1 MADLNDTPNDIHS
14 KNSRRPTNLRTGI
27 LWPLYREELTMGLD
41 LALGVVILITAFR
54 GWFRGFISQAIRLG
68 GLIACVYLADPV
80 RDYAKPRVL
89 PYLPSIPPD
98 LVDRVLWWVSAV
110 LTYVVLVGVATLVI
124 KMTRRPEIPGF
135 PEASRND
142 QFAGLLVGLLKGG
155 LIAVFLTA
163 AIQKFALSHI
173 QSITWAE
180 DQAKTSRALKW
191 NEEYQPA
198 VKIWQSQPVTHFV
211 THIQRMGLQKPG
223 DSSSTADQDGSD
235 AKADPPL
242 QTASRTSDREL
253 ERSEQSQNQGSSGS
267 DSSGPAR
274 VKYHLL
280 DPDLAKAAEDIKQE
294 SKTPVEDKS
303 PN

>member
-1 MADLNDTPNDIHS
+1 
-14 KNSRRPTNLRTGI
+14 
-27 LWPLYREELTMGLD
+27 MGLD

-54 GWFRGFISQAIRLG
+54 GWFRGFISQAVRIG

-110 LTYVVLVGVATLVI
+110 LTYVVLVGVVTLVI
-124 KMTRRPEIPGF
+124 KMTRRPEIPGL

-142 QFAGLLVGLLKGG
+142 QFAGLLLGLVKGAI
-155 LIAVFLTA
+155 IAVFLTA
-163 AIQKFALSHI
+163 GIQKFALTHI
-173 QSITWAE
+173 QSMTWAE
-180 DQAKTSRALKW
+180 DQAKSSRALQW
-191 NEEYQPA
+191 NEQYQP
-198 VKIWQSQPVTHFV
+198 VLRIWKSQPVTHFV
-211 THIQRMGLQKPG
+211 NHIQRMGLQNPAEAVPA
-223 DSSSTADQDGSD
+223 ADDDQSQAAGG
-235 AKADPPL
+235 PQL

-253 ERSEQSQNQGSSGS
+253 ERSDQTQTQPGSGAQSSSSG
-267 DSSGPAR
+267 R

-280 DPDLAKAAEDIKQE
+280 DPDLAKAAEDIKGE
-294 SKTPVEDKS
+294 PKTPARDNR